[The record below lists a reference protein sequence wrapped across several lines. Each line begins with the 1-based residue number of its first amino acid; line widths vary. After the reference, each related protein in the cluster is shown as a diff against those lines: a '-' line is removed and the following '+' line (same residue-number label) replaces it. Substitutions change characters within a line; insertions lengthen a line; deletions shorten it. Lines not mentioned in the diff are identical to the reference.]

1 MMEFNKDQD
10 YWAEVF
16 VTNKFLNVNTYS
28 GLGRVRKDPD
38 SPSHLLQPDADDQS
52 VGETI
57 FQALL
62 NSRTLTVKECET
74 FFDPEKGR
82 EQYATWISML
92 MEKYG
97 YKTKRALFKNM
108 KKCGVHLVNNQITIR
123 PSYHEKLEAWSGAR
137 INESDYV
144 VLPVDSSPA
153 EIGAGLRLA
162 LSRCKG

>member
-1 MMEFNKDQD
+1 MEFNKDQD
-10 YWAEVF
+10 YWANAF
-16 VTNKFLNVNTYS
+16 VTNDFLNIETYS
-28 GLGRVRKDPD
+28 GLGITRRDPLF
-38 SPSHLLQPDADDQS
+38 PSRLLPLDIGDKS
-52 VGETI
+52 LGEKI
-57 FQALL
+57 LQALFD
-62 NSRTLTVKECET
+62 SRTLTELADRVE
-74 FFDPEKGR
+74 FFDLEKGK
-82 EQYATWISML
+82 EKYAIWIAML

-108 KKCGVHLVNNQITIR
+108 KKCGIHLVNNQITIR

-144 VLPVDSSPA
+144 VLPVDSSPD